1 LVLNIAI
8 SCSVTQITHL
18 RLEGVE
24 TGSWPVVLP
33 PGSHYLIAFEG
44 GRVVAG
50 ATRERGTGF
59 DCRVTAA
66 GQAEVLNQALAVAP
80 GLGQATLIETR
91 VGFRPL
97 GPDAR
102 PLLGAAAELEGLVI
116 GNGMGPSGLTIGPFA
131 RRLLAQAALGQPP
144 DLPLEPYDPF
154 RPRTDASASDADAIR

>member
-1 LVLNIAI
+1 MVLNIAI

-116 GNGMGPSGLTIGPFA
+116 GNGMGPPV
-131 RRLLAQAALGQPP
+131 
-144 DLPLEPYDPF
+144 
-154 RPRTDASASDADAIR
+154 